1 MTKIVSQ
8 LDSQGVFVCAVAAD
22 PSPLE
27 PGVFLIPG
35 SAVDAAPPILPD
47 GHRAKWNGS
56 GFDIEEIPR
65 QPEPPVPTL
74 DEQKAFK
81 NAEINAA
88 RAVANTSTFTHGG
101 KTFSCDQLSRSD
113 IDGVNGYVA
122 LYGALPPGFP
132 GAWKAVDNTYL
143 PIADV
148 DAWKVF
154 YTAMVAHGAANFAH
168 AQELKAQLAAA
179 TTPEAVAAIVW

>member
-1 MTKIVSQ
+1 MRKFAYFNPHDGRVLQWIDT
-8 LDSQGVFVCAVAAD
+8 
-22 PSPLE
+22 
-27 PGVFLIPG
+27 
-35 SAVDAAPPILPD
+35 DAMAYNLPD
-47 GHRAKWNGS
+47 ASMLHACSDAEWELQHQGEMMVKAGTV
-56 GFDIEEIPR
+56 
-65 QPEPPVPTL
+65 VPYEAPAL
-74 DEQKAFK
+74 EVDQLKAAK
-81 NAEINAA
+81 NAEINVERAA
-88 RAVANTSTFTHGG
+88 ANTSSFDHGG

-154 YTAMVAHGAANFAH
+154 YTAMVAKGAANFAH
-168 AQELKAQLAAA
+168 AQELKAHLAAA
-179 TTPEAVAAIVW
+179 TTPEAVAAIIW

>member
-1 MTKIVSQ
+1 MPFYKDGADTIHF
-8 LDSQGVFVCAVAAD
+8 LDSTAFEHLL
-22 PSPLE
+22 PE
-27 PGVFLIPG
+27 G
-35 SAVDAAPPILPD
+35 SIKITDSDAAALK
-47 GHRAKWNGS
+47 A
-56 GFDIEEIPR
+56 
-65 QPEPPVPTL
+65 PTL
-74 DEQKAFK
+74 LSLVSAK

-88 RAVANTSTFTHGG
+88 RAAANTSTFAHGG

-148 DAWKVF
+148 EAWKVF
-154 YTAMVAHGAANFAH
+154 YTAMVAQGAANFAH
-168 AQELKAQLAAA
+168 AQELKALLAAS
-179 TTPEAVAAIVW
+179 TTPETVAAIVW